1 LISTSIAIVAASI
14 TIVATSTATATST
27 STRLNTICSQH
38 QVLVYIRSVRSKGR
52 GPIRDEGPELA
63 GSPTIARL
71 GNLPTA
77 NILSG

>member
-1 LISTSIAIVAASI
+1 LISTSKAIVAASI
-14 TIVATSTATATST
+14 TIVATSAATSAA
-27 STRLNTICSQH
+27 TRLNTICSQH